1 MAVSEEREGAGAG
14 SGERR
19 GTPRRPACGRLEGV
33 SYNVDQRSKTS
44 VLRGHPPLP
53 NVSTGTAAVCC
64 GVTPSTSWGGQE
76 PAFTGSQRLQRLG
89 NWEQPELPWREPA
102 GQWAASGRAARG
114 APRAPSPRELWFCVR
129 CGLGVSGSCPGLTGR
144 GTQASGGGAVQGP
157 ALLGA
162 FSPEGPVLPG
172 ERVGKAPRAVL
183 LEDGS
188 IQPHPGLQR
197 NCSSV

>member
-1 MAVSEEREGAGAG
+1 MRRGKERGQDWGSEEGLQTARRAGGWRACRTTWTKEVKPRSSGA
-14 SGERR
+14 
-19 GTPRRPACGRLEGV
+19 TPP
-33 SYNVDQRSKTS
+33 
-44 VLRGHPPLP
+44 H
-53 NVSTGTAAVCC
+53 VSTGTAAVCC

-76 PAFTGSQRLQRLG
+76 PAFTGSRRLQRLG

-102 GQWAASGRAARG
+102 GQWAASGRAVRG
-114 APRAPSPRELWFCVR
+114 APRAPSPQELWFCVQ

-144 GTQASGGGAVQGP
+144 VAQASGGGAVQGP

-172 ERVGKAPRAVL
+172 EKVGKAPRAVL

-188 IQPHPGLQR
+188 IWLHPGLQR